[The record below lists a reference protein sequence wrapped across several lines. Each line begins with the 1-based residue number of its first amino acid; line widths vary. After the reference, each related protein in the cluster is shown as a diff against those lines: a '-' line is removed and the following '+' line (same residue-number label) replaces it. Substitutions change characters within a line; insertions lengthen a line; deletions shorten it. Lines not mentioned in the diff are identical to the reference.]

1 MALAWIGAGLTGLAL
16 LLAAPA
22 FAADKK
28 LPLDARLS
36 ANAPADFAPSAGLR
50 VRPSE
55 TDELQGMIAERFAAE
70 IDRRGWPRTSEAP
83 ALLVFRYGV
92 QATAD
97 PGKAPMQL
105 QGGVGS
111 SGGDDEAAMVM
122 RLNLLGQ
129 DGKPLQTK
137 IRTLTITVSDRRNR
151 VLWQGTATASV
162 GEDGDLA
169 LAEALVPKVLD
180 NLGRD
185 AFDEPLR

>member
-1 MALAWIGAGLTGLAL
+1 MALAWIGAGLAGLAL
-16 LLAAPA
+16 LLSVPA
-22 FAADKK
+22 TAADRN

-36 ANAPADFAPSAGLR
+36 ANAPADFEPSAGLR
-50 VRPSE
+50 VRPAQI
-55 TDELQGMIAERFAAE
+55 DELQDRIADSFIEE
-70 IDRRGWPRTSEAP
+70 IGRRGWPAGTDAP

-97 PGKAPMQL
+97 PNRAPVQL
-105 QGGVGS
+105 QGGAGS
-111 SGGDDEAAMVM
+111 SSGDEAAVVM

-129 DGKPLQTK
+129 DGKPPRTK

-162 GEDGDLA
+162 GKNGDLA

-180 NLGRD
+180 HLGRD